1 MKNIKIVPSILSA
14 DFGNLTKEIHS
25 VEHAGCNWVHLDVMD
40 GHFVPNISIGVPV
53 VASLRKETDLNFDA
67 HLMISEPEKYLD
79 AFIKAGANSVT
90 VHIEVCPEIRKI
102 MRLIHK
108 KGIQAGVSLNPET
121 TVESVY
127 PAVGYADLILVM
139 SVHPG
144 FGGQQFIKYS
154 LDKIRKLRKRIDA
167 MKAKTILEVDGGIN
181 EHNIASIVQAGA
193 DWLVI
198 GSAIF
203 DAKNVQQQITKFKN
217 IAAKNILL
225 LNPLLR

>member
-1 MKNIKIVPSILSA
+1 MKQIKIVPSILSA
-14 DFGNLTKEIHS
+14 DFGHLADAVQSIKR
-25 VEHAGCNWVHLDVMD
+25 AGCDWVHLDIMD

-53 VASLRKETDLNFDA
+53 VDSLRKETDLKFDT

-79 AFIKAGANSVT
+79 AFIQAGANSIT
-90 VHIEVCPEIRKI
+90 VHIEVCKDIRKTI
-102 MRLIHK
+102 RLIQK

-121 TVESVY
+121 EIESVY
-127 PAVGYADLILVM
+127 SAIGYADLILIM

-154 LDKIRKLRKRIDA
+154 LDKIRKLRKRIDQQQTS
-167 MKAKTILEVDGGIN
+167 TILEVDGGIN
-181 EHNIASIVQAGA
+181 ELIIPKVVQAGA

-203 DAKNVQQQITKFKN
+203 DAKKVEQQINKFNK
-217 IAAKNILL
+217 IAADAN
-225 LNPLLR
+225 RF